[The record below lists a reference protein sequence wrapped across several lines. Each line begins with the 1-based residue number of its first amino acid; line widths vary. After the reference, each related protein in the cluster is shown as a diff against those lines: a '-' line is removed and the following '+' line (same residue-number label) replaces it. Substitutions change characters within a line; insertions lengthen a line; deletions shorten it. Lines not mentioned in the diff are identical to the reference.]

1 MTHLDSQEIQRIAD
15 EGITVPHLRECAAC
29 ANAVLDELQL
39 RRAIANAG
47 RRYTAPDALRA
58 RVLRDVR
65 ATEGRRRAS
74 LRSSWLP
81 AAAALAATI
90 ALVFAVLAFTRRA
103 PEAREL
109 VDLHVMTLASSNP
122 VDVISTDRHTVKPWF
137 EGRIPFAFDIPEL
150 GATPYRLIGGR
161 VVYWQQR
168 PGAMLQIARGNHR
181 VSLFVF
187 QDARL
192 REGSNDET
200 FRTRTWRAHGLVY
213 VLVGDLSDA
222 DLRAIESLFR

>member
-1 MTHLDSQEIQRIAD
+1 MTHLDSQEIARLAD
-15 EGITVPHLRECAAC
+15 EGSSVPHVRECAAC
-29 ANAVLDELQL
+29 ANALVDELQL

-47 RRYTAPDALRA
+47 RRYTAPDVLRA
-58 RVLRDVR
+58 RVLREVR
-65 ATEGRRRAS
+65 AAEQPRRVRRRV
-74 LRSSWLP
+74 WLP

-90 ALVFAVLAFTRRA
+90 ALVFAVLSYARRA
-103 PEAREL
+103 PDAREL

-150 GATPYRLIGGR
+150 SATPYRLIGGR

-168 PGAMLQIARGNHR
+168 PGAMLQIARGGHR

-192 REGSNDET
+192 REGSGDET
-200 FRTRTWRAHGLVY
+200 IRTRTWHAHGLVY